1 MKHRILALFLS
12 VALLFSAAPAAF
24 AAYTPEEQLDILLE
38 LSELIRTEGLESSLE
53 DDPLAGAL
61 LKQLTEDPTLFE
73 KLMDGMLSSYDEHTM
88 YLPAGSYSSA
98 FVPDTSYVGI
108 GVTIQHH
115 PKGALVTDV
124 NLSGAAHAAGIKMGD
139 ILTEAA
145 GQPLAGLTVD
155 EVAALLRGEPNT
167 TVTVTVLRNDAP
179 LTFTLT
185 RTPLVQLA
193 YSGSH
198 IADGTY
204 YMKWSSIH
212 DDGSYALFR
221 QGLAEMQTLGDTAL
235 ILDLRDNTGGS
246 LDLAFTIV
254 SDFIEKA
261 GPFFRIAYRDPLEK
275 THLAYK
281 YITAEGDGVTIPHI
295 YVLVNGAT
303 ASSAEVI
310 AVGLRDACGA
320 TLIGTQTYG
329 KGRAQQ
335 HILLE
340 DDSAIVLTT
349 MQLLSLTEGDYHG
362 VGLTPDV
369 EVTNTIA
376 RADDALVVPDTVAL
390 APYSCSDNGEA
401 LNRALV
407 ALGLLEQLPEKPYRL
422 GDETLAALDQLRAYY
437 GLPAA
442 KGADVPTLQLVNYLL
457 DLSGEGRYL
466 RDDQLAH
473 ALSLAAETR
482 K

>member
-1 MKHRILALFLS
+1 MKHRILALLLS

-24 AAYTPEEQLDILLE
+24 AAYTPEEQLGILQDLA
-38 LSELIRTEGLESSLE
+38 ELIRTDGLESFPE
-53 DDPLAGAL
+53 DDPLGRAL
-61 LKQLTEDPTLFE
+61 LQALTEDPTLYE
-73 KLMDGMLSSYDEHTM
+73 KLMSAMLSSYDAHTM

-115 PKGALVTDV
+115 PQGALVTDV

-145 GQPLAGLTVD
+145 GQSLAGLTID
-155 EVAALLRGEPNT
+155 EVATRLRGEPNT
-167 TVTVTVLRNDAP
+167 TVEVTVLRGETV
-179 LTFTLT
+179 LHFTLT
-185 RTPLVQLA
+185 RTPLEQLA

-198 IADGTY
+198 IADGIY

-221 QGLAEMQTLGDTAL
+221 QGLTEMQALGDTAL

-254 SDFIEKA
+254 SDFLEKA

-275 THLAYK
+275 AHLAYK
-281 YITAEGDGVTIPHI
+281 YITAEGDGITVPHI
-295 YVLVNGAT
+295 YVLVNGTT
-303 ASSAEVI
+303 ASAAEVI
-310 AVGLRDACGA
+310 AAGLRDACGA

-329 KGRAQQ
+329 KARAQQ

-340 DDSAIVLTT
+340 DDAAIVLTT
-349 MQLLSLTEGDYHG
+349 MQLLSLTEGDYHE
-362 VGLTPDV
+362 VGLTPDIV
-369 EVTNTIA
+369 VTNTIA
-376 RADDALVVPDTVAL
+376 RAEDALVVPDTVAL

-401 LNRALV
+401 LNRALT

-422 GDETLAALDQLRAYY
+422 GDETLAALDRLRAVY

-442 KGADVPTLQLVNYLL
+442 EGADIPTLQLVNYLL

-466 RDDQLAH
+466 QDDQLAQ
-473 ALSLAAETR
+473 ALDLAANALQ
-482 K
+482 